1 MFLFH
6 SSYVEKVTT
15 CAIFLPWC
23 KEAKMVVN
31 VSERRISLRLP
42 LKTALQV
49 RIWKSGSAQR
59 RTESVNLSQ
68 TGAFF
73 ATDVPIAIGSAIEI
87 LLKMP
92 EEVTGKPATEW
103 RCSGRVVRLQPVD
116 TPQGKF
122 GVGIEFDYYE
132 ILRSKAAAQL
142 ETAEK

>member
-6 SSYVEKVTT
+6 SACVEQVTT
-15 CAIFLPWC
+15 CTIFPPWC
-23 KEAKMVVN
+23 EEAKMEIHE
-31 VSERRISLRLP
+31 SERRISLRLP
-42 LKTALQV
+42 LRTALRV
-49 RIWKSGSAQR
+49 RVWKSGPEQR

-73 ATDVPIAIGSAIEI
+73 AIDEPIAIGSAIEI

-92 EEVTGKPATEW
+92 EQVTGKPATEW
-103 RCSGRVVRLQPVD
+103 RCSGHVVRLQPVD

-132 ILRSKAAAQL
+132 ILRSKAATLL
-142 ETAEK
+142 ETG